1 MHNNLTT
8 EKTPLPYNTET
19 QHPVVFTES
28 KRKGKRAGRIPLDG
42 LTLADYMKK
51 KVDFTLYKLQELKPL
66 AKQYKLHITGT
77 KPVIIGRLEKYFR
90 DSIMAIR
97 IQARFRGFMV
107 LKFVKLKGAGFINRS
122 LCNND
127 TDFITME
134 PLREIPN
141 SLFFS
146 YSDAKSFTYGFNV
159 SSIVQSLKNS
169 ATLNNPYNREKM
181 EGQTL
186 LNALS
191 VYRVAR
197 ILFPE
202 LKEEYESYHQAQSP
216 NLRPTGT
223 RTSNTRNSRTATT
236 RFAQQQQQQQ
246 NQYNPALNSIYINNN
261 PAEQQRY
268 RTIQESRNR
277 PIEQRITALF
287 MEMDRLGN
295 YTQRS
300 WFHNLDRTELVR
312 LYRNIYEI
320 WYYRGQISYAL
331 RSNICPFHEPFAGVF
346 QGPVSQNNI
355 TFEQIR
361 AAVLTIIENLVYSG
375 IDEEYR
381 KIGAFHALTGLTIV
395 SLPAREAMPWLYES
409 VM

>member
-1 MHNNLTT
+1 MSNMHNNLTT
-8 EKTPLPYNTET
+8 EKTTPLPYNTEA
-19 QHPVVFTES
+19 QHPLMFTASNIKS
-28 KRKGKRAGRIPLDG
+28 KRAERIPLDS
-42 LTLADYMKK
+42 LTFANYMKK

-66 AKQYKLHITGT
+66 AKKLKLHITGT

-97 IQARFRGFMV
+97 IQKRFRGFMV
-107 LKFVKLKGAGFINRS
+107 LKFVKLKGAGFRNRS

-134 PLREIPN
+134 PLREIPM

-146 YSDAKSFTYGFNV
+146 YSDSNSFTYGFNV
-159 SSIVQSLKNS
+159 ASIVQSLKNS
-169 ATLNNPYNREKM
+169 ATLNNPYNREKI

-186 LNALS
+186 LDALS

-197 ILFPE
+197 LLFPE
-202 LKEEYESYHQAQSP
+202 LKEEYESYYASSSP
-216 NLRPTGT
+216 NVRPANT
-223 RTSNTRNSRTATT
+223 RTSRPATT
-236 RFAQQQQQQQ
+236 RIARQQQQQQH
-246 NQYNPALNSIYINNN
+246 QYNPTLNPIYIHNN

-268 RTIQESRNR
+268 RTIQEIRNR

-355 TFEQIR
+355 TLEQIR
-361 AAVLTIIENLVYSG
+361 AATLTIIENLVYSG

-381 KIGAFHALTGLTIV
+381 KIGTFHALTGLTIV

-409 VM
+409 VI

>member
-1 MHNNLTT
+1 MSNMHNNLTT
-8 EKTPLPYNTET
+8 EKTTPLPYNSEV
-19 QHPVVFTES
+19 QNPLMFMASNKKS
-28 KRKGKRAGRIPLDG
+28 KKAERIPLDG
-42 LTLADYMKK
+42 LTLLDYMKK
-51 KVDFTLYKLQELKPL
+51 KVDFTIYKLQELKPL
-66 AKQYKLHITGT
+66 AKKLKLHITGT
-77 KPVIIGRLEKYFR
+77 KPVIIGRLEKHFR

-97 IQARFRGFMV
+97 IQKRFRGFMV
-107 LKFVKLKGAGFINRS
+107 LNFVKLKGAGFRNRS

-146 YSDAKSFTYGFNV
+146 YSDSKSFTYGFNV
-159 SSIVQSLKNS
+159 ASIVQSLKNS
-169 ATLNNPYNREKM
+169 TALNNPYNREKI

-186 LNALS
+186 LDALT

-197 ILFPE
+197 VLFPE
-202 LKEEYESYHQAQSP
+202 LKEEYESYHQSSSP
-216 NLRPTGT
+216 NLRPAGP
-223 RTSNTRNSRTATT
+223 RTSRPAMA
-236 RFAQQQQQQQ
+236 RFAHQQQQQH
-246 NQYNPALNSIYINNN
+246 QYNPTLNTMYINNN
-261 PAEQQRY
+261 PSEQQRY
-268 RTIQESRNR
+268 RTIQDSRNR
-277 PIEQRITALF
+277 TIEQRITALF

-346 QGPVSQNNI
+346 QGPISQNNI

-361 AAVLTIIENLVYSG
+361 TAVLTVIENLVYSG